1 VAAPEAFDFFLIA
14 GLPVLRVL
22 AAALR
27 SAGLFAV
34 FMALAAAA
42 LVSGAAVFAAGALGA
57 ATFFAAGFVAFGA
70 AAAFAGAF
78 AGAALT
84 AAGFAAGDLAAFGAA
99 FAALAGA
106 RTAIACA
113 RGRFIVL
120 SSFIRKAFL
129 DGVALRASRGHGD
142 LRLDATRIVDVPTGM
157 TSRGSMAHVNENQ
170 HSL

>member
-1 VAAPEAFDFFLIA
+1 VAAPVAFDFFLAA
-14 GLPVLRVL
+14 GLAALSVL

-34 FMALAAAA
+34 FMVLAAAA
-42 LVSGAAVFAAGALGA
+42 LFSGAAAFAGAALGA
-57 ATFFAAGFVAFGA
+57 ATFFAADFVAFGA
-70 AAAFAGAF
+70 AADFAGAF
-78 AGAALT
+78 SGAAFA
-84 AAGFAAGDLAAFGAA
+84 AAGFAAAGFAGFAAA
-99 FAALAGA
+99 FAAFVGA

-129 DGVALRASRGHGD
+129 DGVASRASRGHGD
-142 LRLDATRIVDVPTGM
+142 LRLDAARIIDVPTGM
-157 TSRGSMAHVNENQ
+157 TSRGSMAPVNENQ